1 MNLKQFI
8 DRPILSMV
16 ISVVIVVAGLIG
28 IYALAV
34 EQYPDIAP
42 PTIMVSTTYSGA
54 NAETVQK
61 SVIVPL
67 EEAIN
72 GVENM
77 TYMVSSATNNGT
89 AQITVFFKQG
99 SDPDMAAVNVQ
110 NKVSTATALLPAE
123 VTKVGVTTMKR
134 QSSMLKIF
142 ALESPNGTYDETF
155 ITNYISINIKPQL
168 QRISGVGE
176 VNVMGGDYAMRIWLK
191 PDVMA
196 QYQLEP
202 SDVTSALSS
211 QNIEASAG
219 TIGEDSKNVYQ
230 YTLKYRGRLEKETE
244 FENIVI
250 KAYDDGRVLRL
261 SDVADVELG
270 AQSYAYEGSV
280 NGNPGTTCMVN
291 QTAGTNANEIIKNI
305 DKYLD
310 SLKDQLPE
318 DLVVVELMSTK
329 DFLDASIHKVI
340 RTLFEAI
347 ILVVLVVYFFLQNPR
362 STLIPTISIM
372 VSLIG
377 TFAVIYVAGFTLNL
391 LTLFALVLAIGTVVD
406 DAIIVV
412 EAVQAK
418 FDEGYRSPYKA
429 AVDAMTGISSA
440 VITST
445 LVFMAVFIPVS
456 FMGGT
461 SGVFYTQFGIT
472 MAVAVGISAI
482 NALTLTP
489 ALCALILRPNEI
501 VEEGKKPEFS
511 TRFRM
516 AFEASFDAFKS
527 KYKRS
532 ALYFVKHKWMA
543 WTALALC
550 CCVLVLLMR
559 SAKTSLVPN
568 EDTGTL
574 FVSLDSPA
582 GSTLNQTLEIM
593 NKVEEKIAT
602 IPQIK
607 NFNKVAGYGMG
618 AGAGA
623 SHGMFIIKLKHWDE
637 RKGEENS
644 VDAISNE
651 IYRLTADIKDAHLFV
666 FAPPM
671 ISGYGTGNSFEVY
684 LQDRSGKGVDAL
696 NKVTADFI
704 AAMNQRD
711 EVKMAYTSFST
722 DYPQYRVDVDEAQC
736 QRSGITTEHVL
747 SVLSGYFGSSYVSN
761 FNRFTKLYRVII
773 QAPSDARNSMQA
785 LDNVYVKTTGG
796 MAPVS
801 QFVKLTKIYG
811 AESLTRFNMFSSIL
825 VQGMPADGYSSGDII
840 QAVKE
845 VAAQTLPTGY
855 GYEFSGM
862 TREEEQM
869 SGSNTTV
876 LVYAI
881 CILFIYLILCG
892 LYESLFIPFA
902 VILSV
907 PFGLMGSFLF
917 ARMWGIDNN
926 IYMQTGLIML
936 IGLLS
941 KTAILLTEYATERRK
956 EGMSLSAAA
965 VSAAGAR
972 LRPILMTV
980 MTMVFGMLPL
990 MFASGVG
997 ANGNQSLGVGV
1008 VGGIIIGSIALL
1020 FFTPSFF
1027 ILFEYLEEKIMGKRR
1042 AERLEQTNAYTVNK
1056 Q

>member
-16 ISVVIVVAGLIG
+16 ISIVIVVAGLIG

-77 TYMVSSATNNGT
+77 TYMVSSATNTGA

-99 SDPDMAAVNVQ
+99 SNPDMAAVNVQ
-110 NKVSTATALLPAE
+110 NKVSTATALLPSE

-202 SDVTSALSS
+202 SDVTAALAS
-211 QNIEASAG
+211 QNIESSAG
-219 TIGEDSKNVYQ
+219 TIGEDSENVYQ
-230 YTLKYRGRLEKETE
+230 YTLKYRGRLEKESE

-261 SDVADVELG
+261 SDIADVELG
-270 AQSYAYEGSV
+270 AQSYSYEGAV
-280 NGNPGTTCMVN
+280 NGHPGTTCMVN
-291 QTAGTNANEIIKNI
+291 QTAGTNANEIIQNI

-310 SLKDQLPE
+310 ELKDQLPD
-318 DLVVVELMSTK
+318 DLVIVDLMSTK
-329 DFLDASIHKVI
+329 DFLDASINKVI

-532 ALYFVKHKWMA
+532 ALFFVKHKWMA

-550 CCVLVLLMR
+550 CCVLVFLMK

-574 FVSLDSPA
+574 FVTLDSPA
-582 GSTLNQTLEIM
+582 GSTLNQTVEIM
-593 NKVEEKIAT
+593 DKVEKQIET
-602 IPQIK
+602 IPQVK
-607 NFNKVAGYGMG
+607 SFNKVAGFAIGGG
-618 AGAGA
+618 AGS

-651 IYRLTADIKDAHLFV
+651 IYRLTADIKDAHVFV

-684 LQDRSGKGVDAL
+684 LQDRSGKGMDAL

-711 EVKMAYTSFST
+711 EIKMAYTSFSM

-773 QAPSDARNSMQA
+773 QAPSDERNTMQA
-785 LDNVYVKTTGG
+785 LDNVYVKTSGG

-801 QFVKLTKIYG
+801 QFIKLTKIYG

-840 QAVKE
+840 ATVKE

-862 TREEEQM
+862 TREEDQM
-869 SGSNTTV
+869 SSSNTTV

-917 ARMWGIDNN
+917 AKMWGIDNN

-965 VSAAGAR
+965 ISAAGAR

-1008 VGGIIIGSIALL
+1008 VGGIVIGSIALL

-1027 ILFEYLEEKIMGKRR
+1027 ILFEYIEEKVMGKRR
-1042 AERLEQTNAYTVNK
+1042 AERLEEENAYTVNK